1 MVNMTKKKLVLLV
14 VIILTFLASCGTKKN
29 ENILR
34 VGMECG
40 YAPFNWFQS
49 NDKNGAV
56 KTDGGYCGGYDVE
69 IAKIIAKELGREL
82 VIVKIDFR
90 KNRY

>member
-34 VGMECG
+34 EGMECG
-40 YAPFNWFQS
+40 YAP
-49 NDKNGAV
+49 
-56 KTDGGYCGGYDVE
+56 
-69 IAKIIAKELGREL
+69 
-82 VIVKIDFR
+82 
-90 KNRY
+90 